1 MLGVVPV
8 PKGGEGNAEQG
19 GGLFGADDA
28 LLHGLNCLS
37 IGLCDVGSLQ

>member
-1 MLGVVPV
+1 MFRVVPV

-28 LLHGLNCLS
+28 LLHGL
-37 IGLCDVGSLQ
+37 IPR